1 MAVVLLCD
9 DHKVMREA
17 LAALLLTLPAVT
29 EVVQAG
35 SAEEVL
41 ARYAQVRP
49 DCVVMDV
56 RLPGLDGVAGTV
68 ELLALHP
75 GARVLLLSGEP
86 REEDR
91 RRALAGGARGFLG
104 KDVET
109 SVLLAALG
117 QVASGNDLLSAGE
130 RRAVMKEPLGP
141 QLSLREREVLEGMAL
156 GRSNQE
162 IGVSLWVSES
172 AIKGDAKKLFCK
184 IGVHDRSAAVAWA
197 FRAGLLA

>member
-17 LAALLLTLPAVT
+17 LAAMLLTLPAVT
-29 EVVQAG
+29 EVFQAG

-41 ARYAQVRP
+41 ARYGQVRP

-56 RLPGLDGVAGTV
+56 RLPGIDGVAGTV
-68 ELLALHP
+68 ELLSLHP
-75 GARVLLLSGEP
+75 EARVLLLSGEP
-86 REEDR
+86 REQDR

-109 SVLLAALG
+109 SVLLSALG
-117 QVASGNDLLSAGE
+117 QVASGKDLLSPGE
-130 RRAVMKEPLGP
+130 RRALMQEPQGIR
-141 QLSLREREVLEGMAL
+141 LSPREREVLEGMAL

-172 AIKGDAKKLFCK
+172 AIKGHAKKLFCK
-184 IGVHDRSAAVAWA
+184 IGVHDRAAAVAWA